1 MCAGLPKILRV
12 EPESILKASVMFHKY
27 TAAFLPLLFLFSN
40 ASFSQKATPLFWL
53 GNEPYYE
60 DEFLYAFKKNRQL
73 ASSALSEEDIASYFD
88 LYVNFRLKVKEAK
101 ALGYD
106 KKSAFEQEMEGY
118 RKQLAQPYLAQ
129 SKINEEIVQEA
140 YERTLE
146 EVEAS
151 HILIEVPAG
160 AAPADTLQAFNTLT
174 MVKNRAD
181 NGESF
186 ADLAKQYSQDP
197 SARQNSGYLGFFGAF
212 QMVYPFEQAA
222 FTTPQGQ
229 VSEPFRTSFG
239 YHIVKVH
246 SKRQA
251 LGSIK
256 LAHIFFRASAD
267 SALART
273 KAYEV
278 KSRLNNGEDW
288 SSLVQQYSDE
298 SSNKS
303 QGGELPWLT
312 FRQLPPAF
320 YAAAEKLIAPGQI
333 SDPLKS
339 PNGWHIL
346 KLIEKRPVP
355 PLAEVR
361 GMIESRIAADD
372 RTSSRNNQTID
383 SLMTKLQASVNL
395 ENKKM
400 ALEQIDGRIL
410 EGDWSYDA
418 SATRLGNAL
427 VQTTDSLLTVED
439 FYSYLERNQQ
449 KRTDVEVG
457 SYVETLWSLFLL
469 ESLESIEL
477 GQLYKSNADY
487 RYLYNEYHDGTLLF
501 EIMNEKVWQRA
512 NTDTL
517 GLKTYFDDQ
526 SGSYMW
532 SERAETLV
540 IEGKKDVL
548 QSLASSSADTL
559 LLLKRYQAVTPESVS
574 GVIDELKRQF
584 PSGDSVIVY
593 ATGSKVFTDVV
604 SSAVSGQPFRFV
616 AVQNDSG
623 RNQIEWLT
631 RSKSTVE
638 QYFNELDP
646 LSLKVSN
653 KLLEKDSNEFP
664 LENWRE
670 GIHFKDDGA
679 FSRVVFIKRV
689 LEPGQQ
695 RLGEVKGK
703 VVSDYQEYLEK
714 NWVASL
720 REKYPLKV
728 NSKEWKNMAKTLHEE

>member
-1 MCAGLPKILRV
+1 
-12 EPESILKASVMFHKY
+12 MFPKY
-27 TAAFLPLLFLFSN
+27 TAAFLPLLFLFNS

-73 ASSALSEEDIASYFD
+73 ASNALSEEDIASYFD

-151 HILIEVPAG
+151 HILIEVPSG
-160 AAPADTLQAFNTLT
+160 AAPADTLQAFNTLM
-174 MVKNRAD
+174 MVKSRAEK
-181 NGESF
+181 GESF
-186 ADLAKQYSQDP
+186 AELAKQYSQDP

-256 LAHIFFRASAD
+256 LAHIFFRTSAD

-273 KAYEV
+273 KAHEV
-278 KSRLNNGEDW
+278 KSRLNDGEDW

-298 SSNKS
+298 ASNKS

-320 YAAAEKLIAPGQI
+320 YAAAEKLAAPGEI
-333 SDPLKS
+333 SDPLES

-355 PLAEVR
+355 PLGEVR

-372 RTSSRNNQTID
+372 RASSRNNQTID
-383 SLMTKLQASVNL
+383 SLLTRLQALVNQ
-395 ENKKM
+395 ENRRI
-400 ALEQIDGRIL
+400 ALEQVDGRIL

-418 SATRLGNAL
+418 SASGMGNAV
-427 VQTTDSLLTVED
+427 VQTNDTLLTVED
-439 FYSYLERNQQ
+439 FYSYVERTQQ
-449 KRTDVEVG
+449 KSTDVGVG
-457 SYVETLWSLFLL
+457 GYVETLWSLFLL

-517 GLKTYFDDQ
+517 GLKTYFDDHA
-526 SGSYMW
+526 SSYLW
-532 SERAETLV
+532 SERAEAL
-540 IEGKKDVL
+540 IFEGKREVL
-548 QSLASSSADTL
+548 QLLASSSVDTL
-559 LLLKRYQAVTPESVS
+559 LLLKKYGSVAAESVT
-574 GVIDELKRQF
+574 GIMEELKEQF

-593 ATGSKVFTDVV
+593 ASGSKAFTDVV
-604 SSAVSGQPFRFV
+604 SRAVAGRSLQFIS
-616 AVQNDSG
+616 VQNG
-623 RNQIEWLT
+623 GGNNRIEWLT

-638 QYFNELDP
+638 QSFNDLDP

-653 KLLEKDSNEFP
+653 KLLEKDSNEIP

-670 GIHFKDDGA
+670 GIHFQDDGA
-679 FSRVVFIKRV
+679 FSRVVFIKRI
-689 LEPGQQ
+689 LEPGQR

-720 REKYPLKV
+720 REKYPLKL